1 MKTMC
6 TVPCNQMVLFNSL
19 NETGI
24 NIHCIFKQ
32 TLFEQAS
39 DKNLK
44 PPDKNGGY
52 IRLENSKLVVMT
64 RTNFSF
70 QNS

>member
-44 PPDKNGGY
+44 PPDKNG
-52 IRLENSKLVVMT
+52 
-64 RTNFSF
+64 
-70 QNS
+70 